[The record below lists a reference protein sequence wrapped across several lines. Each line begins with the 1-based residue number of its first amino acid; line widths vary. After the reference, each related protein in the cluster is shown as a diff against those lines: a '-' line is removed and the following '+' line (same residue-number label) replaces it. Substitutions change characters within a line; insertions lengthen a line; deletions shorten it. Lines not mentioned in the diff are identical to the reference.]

1 MPRFKKLVMGDVIM
15 NKTPGNA
22 NLLQQLMDNIA
33 DNIFFK
39 DRDSKFI
46 MINKANA
53 EWFGFKDPQEAVGKD
68 DFDLFEHEFAQQALE
83 DEKRIMETGE
93 PMLCDEETTIHNGA
107 VGWGSVTKIPL
118 RDKDG
123 QIIGVMGI
131 GRDITALKRKES
143 ELADANRKLGA
154 ANEQISED
162 LRMAAQLQ
170 QTFLPQRYPS
180 FTPGDGKG
188 LLSFHHYYE
197 PDIEIGGDFCA
208 VHKLSD
214 TKAGLL
220 ICDVMGHGVR
230 AALITSMIRTISDN
244 LAQQIESP
252 GEFLTAMNRQLHPM
266 LQTQD
271 AFLFATACYL
281 TIDTEKGLLSG
292 SIAGH
297 TVPFLI
303 QPNQAQA
310 SPLKIA
316 EENSGPALAI
326 TADHDYQTFSMQLA
340 PGDKVLMYTDG
351 ICEALD
357 ANGDEFGTDRLQH
370 TIQNCST
377 SPFKEMLHQI
387 VQAVHDHAGSEKLG
401 DDICLLGFTLN
412 GLR

>member
-1 MPRFKKLVMGDVIM
+1 MTRFKERGLGDVIM
-15 NKTPGNA
+15 SKIPSNA
-22 NLLQQLMDNIA
+22 NLLQQLMDNMT

-39 DRDSKFI
+39 DRDHKFI
-46 MINKANA
+46 MINQANA
-53 EWFGFKDPQEAVGKD
+53 RWFGFSNSQEAVGKT
-68 DFDLFEHEFAQQALE
+68 DFDLFEEEFAQKAQE
-83 DEKRIMETGE
+83 DEEQVMASGT
-93 PMLCDEETTIHNGA
+93 PMLGDEEQTVHDGE
-107 VGWGSVTKIPL
+107 VVWGHVTKVPL
-118 RDKDG
+118 RDNAG
-123 QIIGVMGI
+123 QVIGIIGI
-131 GRDITALKRKES
+131 GRDITVLKHKES
-143 ELADANRKLGA
+143 ELADANRKLAA
-154 ANEQISED
+154 ANDQISED
-162 LRMAAQLQ
+162 LQMAARLQ
-170 QTFLPQRYPS
+170 QTFLPQNYPS
-180 FTPGDGKG
+180 FTSADGKE

-244 LAQQIESP
+244 LAHQVDSP
-252 GEFLTAMNRQLHPM
+252 GDFLTAMNRQLHPM

-271 AFLFATACYL
+271 EFLFATACYL
-281 TIDTEKGLLSG
+281 TIDTESGLLSG
-292 SIAGH
+292 AMAGH

-303 QPNQAQA
+303 RPDQALV
-310 SPLKIA
+310 SPLTIA
-316 EENSGPALAI
+316 AENSGPALAI

-357 ANGDEFGTDRLQH
+357 SNGNEFGTDRLQH
-370 TIQNCST
+370 TIQDCSEL
-377 SPFKEMLHQI
+377 PLKELFTRI

-412 GLR
+412 GLK

>member
-1 MPRFKKLVMGDVIM
+1 MGDVTMSEIHD
-15 NKTPGNA
+15 NS
-22 NLLQQLMDNIA
+22 NLLQQLIDNIA

-39 DRDSKFI
+39 DRNHKFI
-46 MINKANA
+46 MINKANT
-53 EWFGFKDPQEAVGKD
+53 EWFGLKDPSEAVGKD
-68 DFDLFEHEFAQQALE
+68 DFDLFEEDFARAALA
-83 DEKRIMETGE
+83 DEERIIKTGE
-93 PMLCDEETTIHNGA
+93 EMLRDVEQTIHNGE
-107 VGWGSVTKIPL
+107 VVWGSVSKLPL
-118 RDKDG
+118 RDNEG
-123 QIIGVMGI
+123 NIIGIMGI
-131 GRDITALKRKES
+131 GRDITELKNKEL
-143 ELADANRKLGA
+143 ELQEANRKLSA
-154 ANEQISED
+154 ANEQTSTD

-170 QTFLPQRYPS
+170 QTFLPQSYPS
-180 FTPGDGKG
+180 FTSSDDAE

-214 TKAGLL
+214 TEAGLL

-230 AALITSMIRTISDN
+230 AALITSMIRAISDN
-244 LAQQIESP
+244 LAHQVESP
-252 GEFLTAMNRQLHPM
+252 GEFLTVMNRQLHPM

-281 TIDTEKGLLSG
+281 SIDAESGLLSG
-292 SIAGH
+292 AMAGH
-297 TVPFLI
+297 TAPFLI

-326 TADHDYQTFSMQLA
+326 TADHDYQTFTIQLA
-340 PGDKVLMYTDG
+340 PGDEVLMYTDG

-357 ANGDEFGTDRLQH
+357 SNGNEFGTDGLQH
-370 TIQNCST
+370 TIRDCNKL
-377 SPFKEMLHQI
+377 PLKELFTRI

-412 GLR
+412 GLL